1 MASFA
6 AEVSIRL
13 YYHDSL
19 AVTRQLHLYPLLAAE
34 MKIQTTEWGRITVTM
49 QARSKERSA
58 KGLLGPYWA
67 MFQLDIK

>member
-34 MKIQTTEWGRITVTM
+34 MKIQNTEWGRTTVTM
-49 QARSKERSA
+49 QARSKGPA
-58 KGLLGPYWA
+58 TAVLGNVPVGHKI
-67 MFQLDIK
+67 DIL